1 MPSATGMAQEGE
13 NVRRPSIC
21 TAHRKHDAAGS
32 TVGTWHIVGMRM
44 PSHRAASSTEVSGGT
59 VTRRP
64 SMVRVIISEGRLA
77 PIANPCTQPEGR
89 KRVAHGAQAGVAGW
103 RRLPAPERGVRR
115 ATALVLPPRPGAEA
129 KPSFSQC
136 WRTGLLSVALRA
148 GTHEKRR
155 GARRKSWAH
164 HLNRIVLARL
174 PAHVAARAQALVHLV
189 PLIRT
194 IRDGAHRAGL
204 RAQRA
209 PDAVGIH
216 PVTDEGGTAARGAA
230 PFEEGLIFLAK
241 VPQRGQHRV
250 GRRLPEPAQ
259 AAAADAVGQGGELFQ
274 VVAPALSRAEPFQ
287 NLQHSLGAD
296 AAEGTLAA
304 GFRLGKLEEEA
315 RDVRS

>member
-64 SMVRVIISEGRLA
+64 SMVKVIISEARLA
-77 PIANPCTQPEGR
+77 PVANPCTQPEGR
-89 KRVAHGAQAGVAGW
+89 KRVAHGAQPWAVGG
-103 RRLPAPERGVRR
+103 RCLPAPERGVRR

-129 KPSFSQC
+129 APSFSQC
-136 WRTGLLSVALRA
+136 WRTGLLSCALRA
-148 GTHEKRR
+148 GPHENRR

-164 HLNRIVLARL
+164 YLNRIVLARL
-174 PAHVAARAQALVHLV
+174 VAHVAACAEALVHLV
-189 PLIRT
+189 LFIRT
-194 IRDGAHRAGL
+194 IRDGAHRADL

-209 PDAVGIH
+209 PDAAAVH
-216 PVTDEGGTAARGAA
+216 PVTNQGGTAARRAA
-230 PFEEGLIFLAK
+230 PFEVGLILFAE
-241 VPQRGQHRV
+241 VPQRGQPRV
-250 GRRLPEPAQ
+250 GRRLPEAAQ
-259 AAAADAVGQGGELFQ
+259 AAAADVVGQGGELIE
-274 VVAPALSRAEPFQ
+274 VVAPAQSRAEPFQ

-304 GFRLGKLEEEA
+304 GFRLGELQ
-315 RDVRS
+315 